1 LIEELV
7 ASLESLETNENFS
20 SDVRKIFENRSN
32 ATIMVTK
39 TALNMH
45 PNLQT
50 VIEGLN
56 ISRNA
61 VLGNVSA
68 MDLEENRDVIQ
79 KLWIIISNLLT
90 RWQGLFLML
99 GRFMTG
105 F

>member
-1 LIEELV
+1 
-7 ASLESLETNENFS
+7 
-20 SDVRKIFENRSN
+20 
-32 ATIMVTK
+32 MVTK

-61 VLGNVSA
+61 MVGNVSA
-68 MDLEENRDVIQ
+68 MGLEENTE

>member
-1 LIEELV
+1 
-7 ASLESLETNENFS
+7 
-20 SDVRKIFENRSN
+20 
-32 ATIMVTK
+32 MVTK